1 MILENIKHVRDNV
14 FRAVHKNKAV
24 EFRLDNNFIVK
35 ERSQFVGYD
44 EEHELIY
51 AVERNIDVHRGR
63 DCPFKIIVQDVD
75 QVQDMSCQ
83 VSDEEI
89 VPVLKA
95 TGAFTDDQIKNI
107 VDKLTFTLEDYAD
120 STGNHFKGRRS
131 VIADV

>member
-83 VSDEEI
+83 FSDEEI

-107 VDKLTFTLEDYAD
+107 LDKLTFTLEDYAD

>member
-83 VSDEEI
+83 VTDEEI